1 MKTGPT
7 ADTSSRCRTQVWGC
21 DLRRGG
27 ADDFRD
33 CMKDLQEQ
41 FAPEVYGPETAQHF
55 LGCLSAFRRPSCV
68 VVPVDKLADVVPSCF
83 SVGPVT
89 FDLMVMM
96 VLDCTRDR
104 QEWTVLGPP
113 GWLLLWQK
121 VARLTSWCYI
131 STSGHQFQVLDTSV
145 GPVTFDL
152 VVMMV
157 LDCTR
162 DRQEQVDRSGAAW
175 LVAPSAEGGQASC
188 SLGLN
193 LYKLT
198 PGAGRKCGAVT
209 FDLAV
214 MILGCSLHLRSADQR
229 RPNTSL
235 DV

>member
-1 MKTGPT
+1 
-7 ADTSSRCRTQVWGC
+7 WGC

-41 FAPEVYGPETAQHF
+41 VDHDGASCVGPVTFDLVVMMVLDCTRDRQEQFAPEVCGPETAQHF
-55 LGCLSAFRRPSCV
+55 LGCLSETRP
-68 VVPVDKLADVVPSCF
+68 
-83 SVGPVT
+83 
-89 FDLMVMM
+89 
-96 VLDCTRDR
+96 
-104 QEWTVLGPP
+104 WTVLGPP

-162 DRQEQVDRSGAAW
+162 DRQEQVSVSQCQDLGRLSG
-175 LVAPSAEGGQASC
+175 P
-188 SLGLN
+188 
-193 LYKLT
+193 
-198 PGAGRKCGAVT
+198 
-209 FDLAV
+209 
-214 MILGCSLHLRSADQR
+214 
-229 RPNTSL
+229 
-235 DV
+235 